1 MSDHRTTRLVSALV
15 ISGVI
20 SGFMATGCSF
30 VLDKNENQCTVDA
43 DCDHFGS
50 HPLCQA
56 GVCVASG
63 LGPPG
68 CFFGTPKTQEEFA
81 NQCTTAHTSQF
92 DNCARLG
99 LCDDASLTAA
109 FSAAV
114 TPANLGTIP
123 PSNINEPLPTTA
135 CSSAS
140 NVPSNIIYVTGS
152 TNLPPL
158 LKAVQPLLYNNN
170 PSSPYVAVF
179 APQTS
184 CKGAASIYDPDQT
197 KHLIK
202 DTQNN
207 WAFYYDTNN
216 NQVFCNLNTTGNT
229 IDVGESD
236 VYPSSCGYAP
246 VSNVADY
253 LGPIQAIVFAVP
265 SGSQQT
271 SISAEAAHLVFSTG
285 GDNGKTVPWIDPHSY
300 FIRSSGTGTIQL
312 PSRAIGVDATAW
324 WGIDRLSADNLV
336 ASMEAIDPNLAEGG
350 IGLLSSDFADRYRAN
365 LRELAFQQRGQRY
378 GYLADSTSESLDKA
392 NVRDG
397 HYPIWGA
404 IHLMAPTVNG
414 VPSDAARA
422 LITQFTVPKLDENL
436 VSAIIDAGFVPTCA
450 MQVTHSA
457 EVGPLTAYQPSFGCG
472 CFFDKKAN
480 GTTTCKACTGN
491 GDCPTSAPA
500 CNYGYCE
507 KQ

>member
-1 MSDHRTTRLVSALV
+1 MSDHRTIRLVSTLV
-15 ISGVI
+15 IAGLA
-20 SGFMATGCSF
+20 ATGCSF

-50 HPLCQA
+50 HPSCQA

-68 CFFGTPKTQEEFA
+68 CFFGTPTTQDQFA
-81 NQCTTAHTSQF
+81 NQCTTAHTFQF

-99 LCDDASLTAA
+99 RCDDASLTTA
-109 FSAAV
+109 FSTSV
-114 TPANLGTIP
+114 PPANLGTVP
-123 PSNINEPLPTTA
+123 PSNITELPPTTA
-135 CSSAS
+135 CSSAGS
-140 NVPSNIIYVTGS
+140 NLIYVTGS

-158 LKAVQPLLYNNN
+158 LKAVQPLLYASN
-170 PSSPYVAVF
+170 PPYVAVF

-184 CKGAASIYDPDQT
+184 CKGAASIYDADQT

-216 NQVFCNLNTTGNT
+216 NQVLCNLVTTGNT
-229 IDVGESD
+229 VDVGESD
-236 VYPSSCGYAP
+236 VYPSSCNSSYDP
-246 VSNVADY
+246 TLIPNVADY
-253 LGPIQAIVFAVP
+253 PGPIQAIVFAVP
-265 SGSQQT
+265 SASQQT
-271 SISAEAAHLVFSTG
+271 SISAEAAHLVFAAG
-285 GDNGKTVPWIDPHSY
+285 GDNGKTVPWTDPQAY

-312 PSRAIGVDATAW
+312 PSRALGMDATAW
-324 WGIDRLSADNLV
+324 WGIDRLSAENLV
-336 ASMEAIDPNLAEGG
+336 ASMEAIDPNLAEKG
-350 IGLLSSDFADRYRAN
+350 IGLLSSDFADRNRAN

-378 GYLADSTSESLDKA
+378 GYLADSTLESLDKV

-404 IHLMAPTVNG
+404 IHLLAQTVNG
-414 VPSDAARA
+414 VPSDAAKA

-436 VSAIIDAGFVPTCA
+436 VSAIIGAGFVPTCA
-450 MQVTHSA
+450 MKVMHSV

-472 CFFDKKAN
+472 CFFDKKAT
-480 GTTTCKACTGN
+480 GTTTCKSCTSVS
-491 GDCPTSAPA
+491 DCPSSAPA

>member
-1 MSDHRTTRLVSALV
+1 MELMSDHRTLRWVLPLLFA
-15 ISGVI
+15 GW
-20 SGFMATGCSF
+20 AAPGCSF

-43 DCDHFGS
+43 DCEHFGS

-68 CFFGTPKTQEEFA
+68 CFFGEPTTQDQFA
-81 NQCTTAHTSQF
+81 NQCTTAQTFPF
-92 DNCARLG
+92 DNCKRLG

-109 FSAAV
+109 FNASV
-114 TPANLGTIP
+114 MPANLGTIP
-123 PSNINEPLPTTA
+123 ASNINEPMPAIA
-135 CSSAS
+135 CSSAGT
-140 NVPSNIIYVTGS
+140 NLIYVTGS

-158 LKAVQPLLYNNN
+158 LKAVQPLLYKGT
-170 PSSPYVAVF
+170 PPYVAVF

-202 DTQNN
+202 DTPNN
-207 WAFYYDTNN
+207 WAFFYDPSG
-216 NQVFCNLNTTGNT
+216 NQVFCNLNGTGDT

-236 VYPSSCGYAP
+236 VYPSSCSYSP
-246 VSNVADY
+246 IPNVADY
-253 LGPIQAIVFAVP
+253 AGPIQAIVFAAP
-265 SGSQQT
+265 ASSMQN

-285 GDNGKTVPWIDPHSY
+285 GDNGKAVPWIDPHSY
-300 FIRSSGTGTIQL
+300 FVRSSGTGTIQL
-312 PSRAIGVDATAW
+312 PSRAIGIDPTAW
-324 WGIDRLSADNLV
+324 WGIDRLSADNVV

-350 IGLLSSDFADRYRAN
+350 IGLLSSDFADRNRTN
-365 LRELAFQQRGQRY
+365 IRELAFQQRGQRY
-378 GYLADSTSESLDKA
+378 GYLPDSNPESLDKA

-404 IHLMAPTVNG
+404 IHFMAATVNG
-414 VPSDAARA
+414 VPSDAAKA
-422 LITQFTVPKLDENL
+422 LITQFNVPKLEESL

-450 MQVTHSA
+450 MKVMHSS
-457 EVGPLTAYQPSFGCG
+457 EVGPLTAFQPQFGCG

-491 GDCPTSAPA
+491 GDCSSSAPA